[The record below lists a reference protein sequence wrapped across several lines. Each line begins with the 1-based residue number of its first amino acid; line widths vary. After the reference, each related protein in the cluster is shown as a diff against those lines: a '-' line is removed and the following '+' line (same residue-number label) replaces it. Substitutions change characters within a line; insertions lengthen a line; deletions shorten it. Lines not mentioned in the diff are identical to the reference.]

1 MHGNLTISAAII
13 ATPVFPNENDYPP
26 RLKIDIYIIKN
37 AFFGD
42 LLHTCPDVFP

>member
-1 MHGNLTISAAII
+1 MTIAII
-13 ATPVFPNENDYPP
+13 ELAIFPNKNHHYP

-42 LLHTCPDVFP
+42 LLHTGQGDFL